1 MGYTDS
7 IAVSVYIARVVKYK
21 PSRLIM
27 AITIQIS
34 LTLVRMPFVLSGQSR
49 MYGIQAP

>member
-7 IAVSVYIARVVKYK
+7 IAVSVYIARVKYK

-49 MYGIQAP
+49 VYGIQAP